1 MSSEPIRAES
11 TPRNLDVRRNVEPE
25 QANNIGIDLLG
36 GVRISLEARL
46 GDAPMTVED
55 LMGLKAGAVVALE
68 TGLAD
73 HVDLYLNDMLVARGE
88 IVVVGN
94 KYGVRISELAS
105 RP

>member
-1 MSSEPIRAES
+1 M
-11 TPRNLDVRRNVEPE
+11 DVRRSVEPE
-25 QANNIGIDLLG
+25 LASNINIDLLG
-36 GVRISLEARL
+36 GVRVSLDARL

-55 LMGLKAGAVVALE
+55 LMGLKAGAVVTLE

>member
-1 MSSEPIRAES
+1 MSSEPVRAEAS
-11 TPRNLDVRRNVEPE
+11 PRNLDVRRNVEPE
-25 QANNIGIDLLG
+25 LANISIDLLG
-36 GVRISLEARL
+36 GVRIRLDACL
-46 GDAPMTVED
+46 GDASMTVEG
-55 LMGLKAGAVVALE
+55 LMGLKAGTVVTLE

>member
-1 MSSEPIRAES
+1 MSSEAIRTENA
-11 TPRNLDVRRNVEPE
+11 PRNLDVRRTGETEP
-25 QANNIGIDLLG
+25 ASIITIDLLG
-36 GVRISLEARL
+36 GVRVNLEARL
-46 GDAPMTVED
+46 GDAPMTLEE

>member
-1 MSSEPIRAES
+1 MSSEPVRAEGA
-11 TPRNLDVRRNVEPE
+11 PRNLDVRRSVEPE
-25 QANNIGIDLLG
+25 LASNINIDLLG
-36 GVRISLEARL
+36 GVRVSLDARL

-55 LMGLKAGAVVALE
+55 LMGLKAGAVVTLE